1 MLECQAADCS
11 GRQEAGC
18 GHPPSHAR
26 SQKREP
32 AFRVLLKDKSSRN
45 AAFIICRRSMEQ
57 SELLNR
63 YNNSSKRI
71 TIVPANRQRYR
82 TVIYRYISGREP
94 EKRGYI
100 MKTRYKVLIIIACVF
115 VVVGIV
121 GTTLI
126 RYFFFQGNTQPDS
139 FYSRAEA
146 EYLLEKINGEEA
158 VLPDADTDAAKT
170 EGFSAADSKAA
181 LQVLLHMKEEQV
193 TELIQAQYDASEDRE
208 PAEASEK
215 PSASGD
221 GNGQPLAFLHKA
233 KDTHILSVEEFRGFY
248 EYLLEAS
255 EDSNVQVMNLMLLD
269 AAEAEAEDGT
279 RQFTLITPEQNY
291 TLAGYEEAKQEA
303 LWEDLSGAID
313 HNVRVYVQDDR
324 ILEYIGIS
332 SEAVVLTNVW
342 IEALN
347 EQEVQV
353 FLKGYHKTFSCNL
366 GDMDAEKNLE
376 QNLAD
381 LRVDENG
388 VTDIVLKSDI
398 LTAKVLSV
406 AEDGVELEGY
416 GKLGL
421 SEHYKIYK
429 IYGELAVE
437 PTSQI
442 LVGYN
447 TTNFVVADG
456 VIEAALIT
464 EPIKAENIRVVLENS
479 DYTSLIHE
487 VVTIT
492 SEAPFTLNFQNQQ
505 KVFEAGEVLELN
517 YSSGYLADGRVVIS
531 SNEENGKL
539 QITSITRNGVNPSYR
554 GTLEV
559 APYEEGGLTIVNELS
574 LEEYLY
580 TVVPSE
586 MPTSYGNVALEVQ
599 AICARG
605 YAYMKMQ
612 DGTYAKY
619 GAHVD
624 DSTMTQVYNAVGE
637 TEEAI
642 LAVKETYGMVP
653 TYNGSVIQAY
663 FFSTSC
669 GTTCTNADVWDGEAL
684 PYLQDNIEGL
694 VSANDGDAAADDMA
708 MIETAEADFSDET
721 AFRSFIDDSS
731 SYHTFE
737 KDCSLY
743 RWSIEY
749 TREDMTNAVNATL
762 SSRYAANPD
771 KVLTLQADGSYQSQQ
786 IDTVGEV
793 QQITI
798 TERGKSGI
806 VKEIQVVGSQAT
818 ILVRGQSNA
827 RALMTPADVVI
838 KRQDGSESIEWS
850 LLPSPF
856 YYVTVNDAGN
866 YVIVGGGFG
875 HGVGMSQNGTK
886 ALADMGYSAEAII
899 KHYYTGVDIV
909 NIYQ

>member
-1 MLECQAADCS
+1 
-11 GRQEAGC
+11 
-18 GHPPSHAR
+18 
-26 SQKREP
+26 
-32 AFRVLLKDKSSRN
+32 
-45 AAFIICRRSMEQ
+45 
-57 SELLNR
+57 
-63 YNNSSKRI
+63 
-71 TIVPANRQRYR
+71 
-82 TVIYRYISGREP
+82 
-94 EKRGYI
+94 
-100 MKTRYKVLIIIACVF
+100 MKTRYKVLIIIACF
-115 VVVGIV
+115 FAAAGIA

-126 RYFFFQGNTQPDS
+126 RYFFFHKDIQPDAYYLKS
-139 FYSRAEA
+139 EA
-146 EYLLEKINGEEA
+146 EYLLEKINENEA
-158 VLPDADTDAAKT
+158 VLSDVDMNKA
-170 EGFSAADSKAA
+170 EGFSAADAKEA
-181 LQVLLHMKEEQV
+181 LQVLLHMNEEQINEIV
-193 TELIQAQYDASEDRE
+193 KAQYDTAKNNEDAVRSGELSASEAKE
-208 PAEASEK
+208 QA
-215 PSASGD
+215 
-221 GNGQPLAFLHKA
+221 LAFLYKA
-233 KDTHILSVEEFRGFY
+233 KDTHILSIEEFRGLY
-248 EYLLEAS
+248 EYLLE
-255 EDSNVQVMNLMLLD
+255 EIENSNVQAINLMVLD
-269 AAEAEAEDGT
+269 AAETELEDGSK
-279 RQFTLITPEQNY
+279 QYTLITPEQNF
-291 TLAGYEEAKQEA
+291 TLAGYNEIKQEA
-303 LWEDLSGAID
+303 LWENVSNAVD
-313 HNVRVYVQDDR
+313 NCVRVYVQDGQV
-324 ILEYIGIS
+324 LEYTGIS
-332 SEAVVLTNVW
+332 TEAVVLSNVW
-342 IEALN
+342 IEASNDEEL
-347 EQEVQV
+347 QV
-353 FLKGYHKTFSCNL
+353 FLKGYHKTYTCNL
-366 GDMDAEKNLE
+366 ADMETGMNLE
-376 QNLAD
+376 QSLAD
-381 LRVDENG
+381 LRMGENG

-398 LTAKVLSV
+398 ITAKVLSV
-406 AEDGVELEGY
+406 AEDGVEIEGY

-487 VVTIT
+487 TVTIT
-492 SEAPFTLNFQNQQ
+492 SEDSFTLTFQNQQ
-505 KVFEAGEVLELN
+505 KVFEAGEVLELT
-517 YSSGYLADGRVVIS
+517 YTSGYLADGRVIIS

-539 QITSITRNGVNPSYR
+539 QITSITRNGINPSYR

-559 APYEEGGLTIVNELS
+559 APYGEEGLTIVNELS

-586 MPTSYGNVALEVQ
+586 MPTSYGNAALEVQ

-624 DSTMTQVYNAVGE
+624 DSTMTQVYNAVSE

-653 TYNGSVIQAY
+653 AYEGSVIQAY

-669 GTTCTNADVWDGEAL
+669 GTTCTNADVWDGEPL
-684 PYLQDNIEGL
+684 PYLQDSIEG
-694 VSANDGDAAADDMA
+694 VEAVETGAAIDNMAIIDA
-708 MIETAEADFSDET
+708 EEADFSEEA

-731 SYHTFE
+731 SYNTFE
-737 KDCSLY
+737 QDCSLY

-749 TREDMTNAVNATL
+749 TKEDMTNAINSTL

-771 KVLTLQADGSYQSQQ
+771 KVLTLQADGTYLSRPIS
-786 IDTVGEV
+786 TVGDV
-793 QQITI
+793 QQIHV
-798 TERGKSGI
+798 TERGNSGI
-806 VKEIQVVGSQAT
+806 VKEIQIVGSQAA

-827 RALMTPADVVI
+827 RALMTPANVVI
-838 KRQDGSESIEWS
+838 KRQDGSESIGWS

-856 YYVTVNDAGN
+856 YYVSVNDAGN
-866 YVIVGGGFG
+866 YVIAGGGFG

>member
-1 MLECQAADCS
+1 
-11 GRQEAGC
+11 
-18 GHPPSHAR
+18 
-26 SQKREP
+26 
-32 AFRVLLKDKSSRN
+32 
-45 AAFIICRRSMEQ
+45 
-57 SELLNR
+57 
-63 YNNSSKRI
+63 
-71 TIVPANRQRYR
+71 
-82 TVIYRYISGREP
+82 
-94 EKRGYI
+94 

-115 VVVGIV
+115 VVIGIA

-126 RYFFFQGNTQPDS
+126 RYFFFHKDKQPDS
-139 FYSRAEA
+139 YYLRSEA
-146 EYLLEKINGEEA
+146 EYLLEKINENEA
-158 VLPDADTDAAKT
+158 VLSDVDMNQV
-170 EGFSAADSKAA
+170 EGFCAADAKEA
-181 LQVLLHMKEEQV
+181 LQVLLHMNEEQIV
-193 TELIQAQYDASEDRE
+193 EIAKEQYDAVRNHEDAGSSEE
-208 PAEASEK
+208 PLTLET
-215 PSASGD
+215 
-221 GNGQPLAFLHKA
+221 NGQALAFLYKA
-233 KDTHILSVEEFRGFY
+233 KDAHILSVEEFRGLY
-248 EYLLEAS
+248 EYLLGEV
-255 EDSNVQVMNLMLLD
+255 ENSNVQITNIMILD
-269 AAEAEAEDGT
+269 AAVTELEDGSE
-279 RQFTLITPEQNY
+279 QYTLITPEQNF
-291 TLAGYEEAKQEA
+291 TVAGYNETKQEA
-303 LWEDLSGAID
+303 LWEKITNTVDRC
-313 HNVRVYVQDDR
+313 VRVYVQDGQ
-324 ILEYIGIS
+324 ILEYTGIS
-332 SEAVVLTNVW
+332 TEAVVLSNVW
-342 IEALN
+342 IESSNDEEL
-347 EQEVQV
+347 QV
-353 FLKGYHKTFSCNL
+353 FLKGYHKTYTCNL
-366 GDMDAEKNLE
+366 TDMEAGMNLE
-376 QNLAD
+376 QSLAD

-398 LTAKVLSV
+398 ITAKVLSV
-406 AEDGVELEGY
+406 AEDGVEIEGY

-492 SEAPFTLNFQNQQ
+492 SEAPFTLRFQNQQ

-517 YSSGYLADGRVVIS
+517 FSSGYLADGRIVVS
-531 SNEENGKL
+531 SNVENGKL
-539 QITSITRNGVNPSYR
+539 QVTSITRNGIHPSYR

-559 APYEEGGLTIVNELS
+559 APYGEEGLTIVNELS

-586 MPTSYGNVALEVQ
+586 MPTSYGDVALEVQ

-624 DSTMTQVYNAVGE
+624 DSTMTQVYNAVAE
-637 TEEAI
+637 TDASI

-653 TYNGSVIQAY
+653 TYDGSVIQAY

-669 GTTCTNADVWDGEAL
+669 GTTCTNADVWDGEPL
-684 PYLQDNIEGL
+684 PYLQDSIEG
-694 VSANDGDAAADDMA
+694 VAAVEAGAVPDNNAITDTM
-708 MIETAEADFSDET
+708 EADFSDET
-721 AFRSFIDDSS
+721 AFRNFIDDSS
-731 SYHTFE
+731 SYNTFE
-737 KDCSLY
+737 QDCSLY
-743 RWSIEY
+743 RWRIEY
-749 TREDMTNAVNATL
+749 TREDMTNAINATL
-762 SSRYAANPD
+762 SSRYDANPD
-771 KVLTLQADGSYQSQQ
+771 KILTLQADGTYLSQPVN
-786 IDTVGEV
+786 TVGEV
-793 QQITI
+793 QQINV

-806 VKEIQVVGSQAT
+806 VKEIQIVGSQAS

-827 RALMTPADVVI
+827 RALMTPENVVI
-838 KRQDGSESIEWS
+838 QRQDGSESIEWS

-856 YYVTVNDAGN
+856 YYVSVNDAGN